1 MKTLIIT
8 IFFTILT
15 LTPQVVSAG
24 NHAMTQ
30 EVKEALAELD
40 SAIARKATYMR
51 QAQERISRCEEDL
64 KGKSGKAYI
73 DGCKRLFDA
82 VAHTDG
88 RKALEVLDMIQQTDS
103 CKRDPHLHTWCVLQR
118 AGIMSTIGLHGVAQ
132 MILWPIDLKQLS
144 GEDLHFYYHT
154 LYNNLIRINQFSSN
168 VSSRIGFPTDSMK
181 LVYLDSLIAH
191 QTADESIIAYTIE
204 KQMMQGDT
212 LMALQK
218 AVSMWYHTQ
227 GLLRLRLGYA
237 IANAYKG
244 IGDIDKQ
251 MYYLAKITTQD
262 IAEARTDYKGLPLL
276 VQALF
281 DIGEIDRA
289 YRYLLCMMEDA
300 NLYPSQP
307 LQLEIAQCFP
317 LVNSRYSAYKSF
329 EANNEKLRKDSL
341 FLTYSLLVIALLTA
355 LYLGWRY
362 NNTKK
367 EKRRADQL
375 QRALEQAAVA
385 DRVKTVFIQN
395 MRHEIRTPLNAI
407 MGFAQLMSNDLSE
420 EERTEYNSYIQE
432 SNNQLLSTLD
442 DIIDVSNMEV
452 GTFNFQFADTS
463 IDDLCRGRMED
474 VNSMLSPGVQLLYET
489 NAPGLTIYTDF
500 KRIGQVIYNL
510 LSNACKN
517 TMKGSITLSVQHQQ
531 DNISFTVTD
540 TGVGVP
546 HDKAEVIFEHFE
558 KIDSY
563 SPGLGLG
570 LYVCNL
576 IANALGGTIRLNTDY
591 TSGAEFVFT
600 VPVKQKN
607 SEQQQ

>member
-1 MKTLIIT
+1 M
-8 IFFTILT
+8 
-15 LTPQVVSAG
+15 
-24 NHAMTQ
+24 
-30 EVKEALAELD
+30 
-40 SAIARKATYMR
+40 
-51 QAQERISRCEEDL
+51 
-64 KGKSGKAYI
+64 
-73 DGCKRLFDA
+73 
-82 VAHTDG
+82 
-88 RKALEVLDMIQQTDS
+88 
-103 CKRDPHLHTWCVLQR
+103 
-118 AGIMSTIGLHGVAQ
+118 
-132 MILWPIDLKQLS
+132 
-144 GEDLHFYYHT
+144 
-154 LYNNLIRINQFSSN
+154 
-168 VSSRIGFPTDSMK
+168 
-181 LVYLDSLIAH
+181 
-191 QTADESIIAYTIE
+191 
-204 KQMMQGDT
+204 
-212 LMALQK
+212 
-218 AVSMWYHTQ
+218 
-227 GLLRLRLGYA
+227 
-237 IANAYKG
+237 
-244 IGDIDKQ
+244 
-251 MYYLAKITTQD
+251 
-262 IAEARTDYKGLPLL
+262 
-276 VQALF
+276 
-281 DIGEIDRA
+281 
-289 YRYLLCMMEDA
+289 
-300 NLYPSQP
+300 
-307 LQLEIAQCFP
+307 EIAQCFP

-489 NAPGLTIYTDF
+489 NAPGLTLYTDF

>member
-1 MKTLIIT
+1 
-8 IFFTILT
+8 
-15 LTPQVVSAG
+15 
-24 NHAMTQ
+24 
-30 EVKEALAELD
+30 
-40 SAIARKATYMR
+40 
-51 QAQERISRCEEDL
+51 
-64 KGKSGKAYI
+64 
-73 DGCKRLFDA
+73 
-82 VAHTDG
+82 
-88 RKALEVLDMIQQTDS
+88 
-103 CKRDPHLHTWCVLQR
+103 
-118 AGIMSTIGLHGVAQ
+118 MSTMGLHGFAQ

-168 VSSRIGFPTDSMK
+168 VSSRIGVPTDSMK

-276 VQALF
+276 VQALY

-289 YRYLLCMMEDA
+289 YRYLICMMEDA

-420 EERTEYNSYIQE
+420 EERTEYNSYRQE
-432 SNNQLLSTLD
+432 SNDQRLSTLD

-500 KRIGQVIYNL
+500 KRIGQVISNL